1 MLTPE
6 TIPTPIFS
14 LLLILIAAALLYN
27 RISLTVCTC
36 SVDDAAHEEGE
47 DELGQEHHAGHD
59 GNVRPDTSNLIIVL
73 LLLTLDQTCI

>member
-1 MLTPE
+1 MRTENEKYFVLTTE

-27 RISLTVCTC
+27 RISLSVCTC

-47 DELGQEHHAGHD
+47 DELGQ
-59 GNVRPDTSNLIIVL
+59 DTMAMSVPIPR
-73 LLLTLDQTCI
+73 T